1 MKNKNLTRLNIKNII
16 SKEREM
22 ERRDT
27 KIMGMRFVKRFTLQA
42 IGDKFNL
49 TREAVRQI
57 IEKRVDKFDL
67 FRYNKIKDLTK

>member
-1 MKNKNLTRLNIKNII
+1 
-16 SKEREM
+16 
-22 ERRDT
+22 
-27 KIMGMRFVKRFTLQA
+27 MGMRFVKRFTLQA